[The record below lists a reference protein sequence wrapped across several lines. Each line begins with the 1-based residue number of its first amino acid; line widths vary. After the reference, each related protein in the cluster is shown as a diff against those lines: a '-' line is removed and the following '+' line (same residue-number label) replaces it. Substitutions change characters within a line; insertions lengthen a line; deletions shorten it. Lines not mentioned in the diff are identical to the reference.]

1 MSLRVLFVSGRE
13 VSYMRNRVLLAA
25 LRMHFDVTVLT
36 PDIPSTPGRVLAG
49 LVRFLVRR
57 PEYDVCL
64 AGFYGQ
70 PIALA
75 LSLFQRRPIILD
87 AYVSTFDTLCEDR
100 GRLRPHSI
108 GGRLARWLDQRS
120 CHLATCVLTDTQAHA
135 EYFAETF
142 GVSEAKLAPVYVG
155 CDETIFFPRDVV
167 SAGHQPIEV
176 FYYGAFL
183 PLHGTE
189 IIVQAASRLR
199 NRPDIHFT
207 IGGEGMRLGAVQRM
221 VTERALPNL
230 DLVGWI
236 PLETLPD
243 YIARAHICLGGHF
256 SDVPK
261 AARVIS
267 TKTFQFMAMGKPTI
281 VGDNPATQE
290 ISAHGKQVCAVPM
303 GDPEALADAIRTL
316 ADDPA
321 MRQQIAAGGYQVFRE
336 RLTTRAIADQLA
348 TIIQEV
354 SCASVS

>member
-1 MSLRVLFVSGRE
+1 MNPRVLFLSGRE

-25 LRMHFDVTVLT
+25 LHMHFDVTVFT
-36 PDIPSTPGRVLAG
+36 ADIPSTPGRVLAG
-49 LVRFLVRR
+49 LARCLVQR

-75 LSLFQRRPIILD
+75 LALLQGKPIILD

-100 GRLRPHSI
+100 GRFRPHSI
-108 GGRLARWLDQRS
+108 GGRLAHWLDQRS
-120 CHLATCVLTDTQAHA
+120 CHLAACVLTDTQAHA
-135 EYFAETF
+135 GYFAETF
-142 GVSEAKLAPVYVG
+142 GVSEAKLVPVYVG
-155 CDETIFFPRDVV
+155 CDETIFYPRDEA

-189 IIVQAASRLR
+189 IIVQAASLLR
-199 NRPDIHFT
+199 DRPDIHFT
-207 IGGEGMRLGAVQRM
+207 IGGEGMRLDAVQRM

-267 TKTFQFMAMGKPTI
+267 TKTFQFLAMGKPTI

-290 ISAHGKQVCAVPM
+290 ILAHGKQVWAVPM
-303 GDPEALADAIRTL
+303 GDPEALADAIRAL
-316 ADDPA
+316 VDDPA
-321 MRQQIAAGGYQVFRE
+321 IRQHIAAGGYRVFRE
-336 RLTTRAIADQLA
+336 RLTTRAIAEQLV

-354 SCASVS
+354 SCGSVS